1 MSSDAV
7 VDKETDEPYQRA
19 EIDEEAQR
27 SSSEPLDLIESTKGE
42 ELDSPT
48 IEEEIERVRTGAN
61 LDWDSP
67 EDVGN
72 PRNWPFAKRVF
83 HTLIPAL
90 YGFVV

>member
-7 VDKETDEPYQRA
+7 VDKETDEPYQRT
-19 EIDEEAQR
+19 EIDEEAQ
-27 SSSEPLDLIESTKGE
+27 SNSEPLDLAESTKGE

-61 LDWDSP
+61 LDWNSP

-72 PRNWPFAKRVF
+72 PRNWSFAKRVF

-90 YGFVV
+90 YDFVV